1 MRVRSVTAALVLLAA
16 AAGCQDYDQRAR
28 TLGREARRE
37 AGRACPQGA
46 DAGAGEGAPA
56 AAFGLDACLVQA
68 CEAPCA
74 RAGAPSF
81 QRVCQDI
88 CAARGG
94 CDRDED
100 CDPGLRCV
108 AIAPVL
114 RRCAAVAIAV
124 DGGR

>member
-1 MRVRSVTAALVLLAA
+1 MRGSSVTAALLFVAA
-16 AAGCQDYDQRAR
+16 AAGCQDYEQRAR

-37 AGRACPQGA
+37 AGRACPQDA
-46 DAGAGEGAPA
+46 DAGAGKGTSE
-56 AAFGLDACLVQA
+56 AAFGRDACLVQA
-68 CEAPCA
+68 CEAPCS

-81 QRVCQDI
+81 QRMCQDI

-114 RRCAAVAIAV
+114 RRCALVAG
-124 DGGR
+124 DGGP

>member
-1 MRVRSVTAALVLLAA
+1 MRVRTAPAALLLLAA
-16 AAGCQDYDQRAR
+16 AAGCEDYDQRAR

-37 AGRACPQGA
+37 AGRSCPQ
-46 DAGAGEGAPA
+46 DVDAGEGPPA
-56 AAFGLDACLVQA
+56 AAFGQDACLVRA

>member
-1 MRVRSVTAALVLLAA
+1 MRGSTAPAALLLLAA

-37 AGRACPQGA
+37 AGRACPQ
-46 DAGAGEGAPA
+46 DAAAGEGTPA
-56 AAFGLDACLVQA
+56 AAFVQDACLVRA

-100 CDPGLRCV
+100 CNPGLRCV

-114 RRCAAVAIAV
+114 RRCSAVAIAV